1 MTPACARKRAT
12 GRPAPAAAMRGSGIG
27 PAPSS
32 AVTIL
37 RFVAARG
44 EWIFDCGAAF
54 DHPRPGRMPTR

>member
-1 MTPACARKRAT
+1 
-12 GRPAPAAAMRGSGIG
+12 MRGPGVAQ
-27 PAPSS
+27 PVSS
-32 AVTIL
+32 AVMIL

>member
-1 MTPACARKRAT
+1 
-12 GRPAPAAAMRGSGIG
+12 MRGPGV
-27 PAPSS
+27 APPVSS